1 MEKGL
6 NQPPIM
12 KVIGDRVKGGPPRA
26 KFAHLDDDDKLLII
40 WGLSRGWS
48 AEKIARALPASG
60 GTVKNFKSK
69 ILDDPAVVFDLPILV
84 QTGPKSHQCQI
95 CGQSRGSRLK
105 GMRHVLDHVLPY
117 EVARDTTLDGVARQL

>member
-1 MEKGL
+1 MRKEL

-12 KVIGDRVKGGPPRA
+12 KVIGDRVKNRPARA

-48 AEKIARALPASG
+48 AEKIARTLPASG
-60 GTVKNFKSK
+60 GTVKNYKSK
-69 ILDDPAVVFDLPILV
+69 ILDDPAVVFELPILV
-84 QTGPKSHQCQI
+84 QTGPKSHHCQI
-95 CGQSRGSRLK
+95 CGQIRGSYLK

-117 EVARDTTLDGVARQL
+117 EVARDTPLNEVVKKL